1 MLVVVGAGVS
11 RAATDDNPLAGW
23 PGLLESGVEW
33 CREVGA
39 TDDWVALRK
48 RQIEQGELVSAAEE
62 ISRTLR
68 EAGEYDDWLEDSVGS
83 LRIARPAVLDAL
95 KRLDAPFATTNYDNL
110 LEEATRLDAVTWREE
125 RRFERVARGQ
135 EPGVLHLH
143 GHYRAPDSV
152 VLGTADYANIVGNK
166 FAQAM
171 QQALTSMTTLLLV
184 GYGGGLADPNFVGL
198 RRWMRTVFEHSGAWH
213 YRLCLDDE
221 LEPLRGEH
229 TQERIKL
236 ITYGAGHPRLAPFL
250 NGLADDL
257 WGPGMGPPGSS
268 SSAPVR
274 DPAPTTGT
282 TTATTTG
289 TTTAMTADTTPAPA
303 GPHSRWRAAVVAVG
317 KGLKRP
323 VGGRDRPVPV
333 WVAVALVV
341 ALVGGLLVATTV
353 RSGPRSA
360 AAFSCPV
367 PLELVVLTTPTKE
380 ASIRRLAAEFAGGQ
394 APPCRRSSVAVFS
407 VPSSS
412 AVAGALAAGWPV
424 DDLFLGRSRRCGCP
438 TPPPTSSGSTGGS
451 TRTWSRS
458 ARSPPHRWCW
468 RFPSRPWPRWAGRA
482 QSPGGPWSTGDGVPV
497 PGPACASAALT
508 RRRRRPA
515 SWPRSSSTRG
525 PANR

>member
-1 MLVVVGAGVS
+1 MRADSEFEPLETERLRLRRSKPEDSETISAYRSDPDVNRQQVPAVDPGQDPGRPPDEQLPFGAS
-11 RAATDDNPLAGW
+11 TESDDNPLAGW

-95 KRLDAPFATTNYDNL
+95 KRLGAPFATTNYDNL
-110 LEEATRLDAVTWREE
+110 LEEATRLDAATWREE

-184 GYGGGLADPNFVGL
+184 GYGGGLADPNFAGL

-236 ITYGAGHPRLAPFL
+236 ITYGAGHPRAHTPA
-250 NGLADDL
+250 GGRRSSP
-257 WGPGMGPPGSS
+257 WGRA
-268 SSAPVR
+268 SSAPSAAGTVR
-274 DPAPTTGT
+274 CLSGWLSPWWSPWSEGCW
-282 TTATTTG
+282 
-289 TTTAMTADTTPAPA
+289 
-303 GPHSRWRAAVVAVG
+303 SR
-317 KGLKRP
+317 P
-323 VGGRDRPVPV
+323 
-333 WVAVALVV
+333 
-341 ALVGGLLVATTV
+341 
-353 RSGPRSA
+353 RSGPVRD
-360 AAFSCPV
+360 
-367 PLELVVLTTPTKE
+367 
-380 ASIRRLAAEFAGGQ
+380 Q
-394 APPCRRSSVAVFS
+394 PP
-407 VPSSS
+407 PSP
-412 AVAGALAAGWPV
+412 A
-424 DDLFLGRSRRCGCP
+424 RSR
-438 TPPPTSSGSTGGS
+438 
-451 TRTWSRS
+451 WSWS
-458 ARSPPHRWCW
+458 CSPP
-468 RFPSRPWPRWAGRA
+468 RP
-482 QSPGGPWSTGDGVPV
+482 
-497 PGPACASAALT
+497 
-508 RRRRRPA
+508 RRPA
-515 SWPRSSSTRG
+515 SAGSRPSS
-525 PANR
+525 PAARRRRAGGRA